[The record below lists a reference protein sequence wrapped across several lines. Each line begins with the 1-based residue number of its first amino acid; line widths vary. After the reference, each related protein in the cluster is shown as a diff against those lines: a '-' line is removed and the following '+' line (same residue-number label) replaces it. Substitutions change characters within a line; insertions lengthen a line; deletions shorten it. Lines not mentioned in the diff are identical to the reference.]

1 MTEMNVTIIPA
12 TKSVIES
19 QSVRNRKIRVAAYC
33 RVSTDSEE
41 QLNSYETQKT
51 YYTKLIADNP
61 NWNDAGIFADEGISG
76 ISMKNR
82 DAFNRMIAACK
93 RGRIDMIIT
102 KSLSRFARNTVD
114 CLDTIRML
122 KTRNI
127 GVLFEK
133 ENINTLTE
141 SSEFLIT
148 LFSSFAQAES
158 ESLSKNVSW
167 GIRKSME
174 AGNVP
179 MHYATLLGYRK
190 GEDGEPEVVPE
201 EAETVRQIYRWYI
214 QGYSL
219 AQIQKE
225 LETRDIKNAK
235 GNVKWSRN
243 TVQSILT
250 NEKYVGDALLQKTF
264 TVDCIS
270 KTVRK
275 NNGELPMILVEN
287 HHTPI
292 ISRTVFQWVQSEM
305 KRRTSKRK
313 VQQKTAKTEQGKYS
327 GKYALTERLVCG
339 ECGTPYKRCTWNIRG
354 KRKIVWRCVSRLEYG
369 KKYCHNSPTVEE
381 DALHQAIM
389 SAINLYATQRT
400 AEASALGIL
409 DMVVANSGGEKNIA
423 LLQQEVLSITSEQ
436 ERLLDILLDDM
447 DNPELA
453 ERMQFLTI
461 QKEQLTEELQKK
473 KSEASQQKNEQI
485 RMNEIRNWIKN
496 HPAGLKEYDDHITR
510 ELIQKITVIN
520 TETIGI
526 TFVGEDQDRI
536 QNLKRT

>member
-1 MTEMNVTIIPA
+1 MHSIM
-12 TKSVIES
+12 S
-19 QSVRNRKIRVAAYC
+19 QILTRPSVRNRKIRVAAYC

-51 YYTKLIADNP
+51 YYTKLIAENP

-102 KSLSRFARNTVD
+102 KSLSRFARNKVD

-225 LETRDIKNAK
+225 LETRDIKNAR

-313 VQQKTAKTEQGKYS
+313 VQPKTAKTEQGKYS

-381 DALHQAIM
+381 DALHQAII

-423 LLQQEVLSITSEQ
+423 LLQQEVLNITSEQ
-436 ERLLDILLDDM
+436 ERLLDILLYDM

-461 QKEQLTEELQKK
+461 QKEQLTEDLQEK
-473 KSEASQQKNEQI
+473 KSEASQQENEQI

>member
-1 MTEMNVTIIPA
+1 MADMKVTVIPA
-12 TKSVIES
+12 TKSVMES
-19 QSVRNRKIRVAAYC
+19 AELKSRKMRVAAYC

-51 YYTKLIADNP
+51 YYTQLIADNP
-61 NWNDAGIFADEGISG
+61 NWDNAGIYADEGISG
-76 ISMKNR
+76 TDMKKR
-82 DAFNRMIAACK
+82 DSFNRMIAACK
-93 RGRIDMIIT
+93 RGRIDMILT

-122 KTRNI
+122 KARNI

-179 MHYATLLGYRK
+179 MHYATLLGYQE
-190 GEDGEPEVVPE
+190 GPDGNPEIAPE

-214 QGYSL
+214 KGLSL

-225 LETRDIKNAK
+225 LEIREMKTAK
-235 GNVKWSRN
+235 GSTKWSRN

-250 NEKYVGDALLQKTF
+250 NEKYIGNAILQKTF

-270 KTVRK
+270 KKVRK

-287 HHTPI
+287 HHAPI
-292 ISRTVFQWVQSEM
+292 ISKTVFQWVQSEM

-313 VQQKTAKTEQGKYS
+313 VQQKTARTAGLR
-327 GKYALTERLVCG
+327 GVRNALSAVL
-339 ECGTPYKRCTWNIRG
+339 
-354 KRKIVWRCVSRLEYG
+354 LEYPG
-369 KKYCHNSPTVEE
+369 QAQGRL
-381 DALHQAIM
+381 ALYLSAGIRQAILPQFPHAGG
-389 SAINLYATQRT
+389 SRP
-400 AEASALGIL
+400 ASGYRFRHQSICRSELCRSICAGAYG
-409 DMVVANSGGEKNIA
+409 DGGSRNRP
-423 LLQQEVLSITSEQ
+423 EQ
-436 ERLLDILLDDM
+436 PI
-447 DNPELA
+447 
-453 ERMQFLTI
+453 
-461 QKEQLTEELQKK
+461 
-473 KSEASQQKNEQI
+473 
-485 RMNEIRNWIKN
+485 
-496 HPAGLKEYDDHITR
+496 HGPAAAGGTLHH
-510 ELIQKITVIN
+510 Q
-520 TETIGI
+520 
-526 TFVGEDQDRI
+526 
-536 QNLKRT
+536 

>member
-1 MTEMNVTIIPA
+1 
-12 TKSVIES
+12 
-19 QSVRNRKIRVAAYC
+19 
-33 RVSTDSEE
+33 
-41 QLNSYETQKT
+41 
-51 YYTKLIADNP
+51 
-61 NWNDAGIFADEGISG
+61 
-76 ISMKNR
+76 
-82 DAFNRMIAACK
+82 
-93 RGRIDMIIT
+93 
-102 KSLSRFARNTVD
+102 
-114 CLDTIRML
+114 
-122 KTRNI
+122 
-127 GVLFEK
+127 
-133 ENINTLTE
+133 
-141 SSEFLIT
+141 
-148 LFSSFAQAES
+148 
-158 ESLSKNVSW
+158 
-167 GIRKSME
+167 ME

-190 GEDGEPEVVPE
+190 GKDGEPEVVPE

-225 LETRDIKNAK
+225 LETRDIKNAR

-313 VQQKTAKTEQGKYS
+313 VQPKTAKTEQGKYS

-461 QKEQLTEELQKK
+461 QKEQLTEELQEK
-473 KSEASQQKNEQI
+473 KSEASQQENEQI

-496 HPAGLKEYDDHITR
+496 HPAGLKAYDDHITR

>member
-1 MTEMNVTIIPA
+1 MADMKVTVIPA
-12 TKSVIES
+12 TKSVMENAELKS
-19 QSVRNRKIRVAAYC
+19 RKMHVAAYC

-41 QLNSYETQKT
+41 QLNSYETQKA
-51 YYTKLIADNP
+51 YYTQLIADNP
-61 NWNDAGIFADEGISG
+61 NWDDAGIYADEGISG
-76 ISMKNR
+76 TDMRKR

-93 RGRIDMIIT
+93 RGRIDMILT

-122 KTRNI
+122 KVRNI

-179 MHYATLLGYRK
+179 MHYATLLGYRE
-190 GEDGEPEVVPE
+190 GPDGNPEIVPE

-214 QGYSL
+214 KGLSL

-225 LETRDIKNAK
+225 LEIREMKTAR
-235 GNVKWSRN
+235 GSTKWSRN

-250 NEKYVGDALLQKTF
+250 NEKYIGNAILQKTF

-270 KTVRK
+270 KKVRK
-275 NNGELPMILVEN
+275 NNGELPTILVEN
-287 HHTPI
+287 HHAPI
-292 ISRTVFQWVQSEM
+292 ISKTVFQWVQSEM

-339 ECGTPYKRCTWNIRG
+339 ECGTPYRRCSWNIRG
-354 KRKIVWRCVSRLEYG
+354 KRKVVWRCISRLEFG
-369 KKYCHNSPTVEE
+369 KQYCHNSPTLEE
-381 DALHQAIM
+381 AALHQAIV
-389 SAINLYATQRT
+389 SAINQYAAQSS
-400 AEASALGIL
+400 AETSALEL
-409 DMVVANSGGEKNIA
+409 MEMVVAGTDQSSRSIA
-423 LLQQEVLSITSEQ
+423 QLQQEVLSITSEQ
-436 ERLLDILLDDM
+436 ERLLDLLLDDM
-447 DNPELA
+447 DNLELA
-453 ERMQFLTI
+453 ERMQFLTS
-461 QKEQLTEELQKK
+461 QKEQLQAEIQQRHEE
-473 KSEASQQKNEQI
+473 AVQQETQQL
-485 RMNEIRNWIKN
+485 RMEEIRNWVHT
-496 HPAGLKEYDDHITR
+496 HPSGLRAYDDQITR
-510 ELIQKITVIN
+510 ELIEKITVVDAHLIRIKFLEEPDEIN
-520 TETIGI
+520 QPIH
-526 TFVGEDQDRI
+526 
-536 QNLKRT
+536 

>member
-1 MTEMNVTIIPA
+1 MADMKVTVIPA
-12 TKSVIES
+12 TKSVMES
-19 QSVRNRKIRVAAYC
+19 AELKSRKMRVAAYC

-41 QLNSYETQKT
+41 QLNSYETQKA
-51 YYTKLIADNP
+51 YYTQLIADNP
-61 NWNDAGIFADEGISG
+61 NWDDAGIYADEGISG
-76 ISMKNR
+76 TDMRKR

-93 RGRIDMIIT
+93 RGRIDMILT

-122 KTRNI
+122 KARNI

-190 GEDGEPEVVPE
+190 GEDGNPEIVPE

-214 QGYSL
+214 KGYSL

-225 LETRDIKNAK
+225 LEARGTKNAK
-235 GNVKWSRN
+235 GNTKWARN

-250 NEKYVGDALLQKTF
+250 NEKYIGNAILQKTF

-270 KTVRK
+270 KSVRK

-287 HHTPI
+287 HHPPI
-292 ISRTVFQWVQSEM
+292 ISKAVFQWVQSEM

-339 ECGTPYKRCTWNIRG
+339 ECGTPYRRCSWNIRG
-354 KRKIVWRCVSRLEYG
+354 KRKVVWRCISRLEFG
-369 KKYCHNSPTVEE
+369 KQYCHNSPTLEE
-381 DALHQAIM
+381 AALHQAIV
-389 SAINLYATQRT
+389 SAINQYAAQSS
-400 AEASALGIL
+400 AETSALNLLG
-409 DMVVANSGGEKNIA
+409 MVISGNDQGGKTIA
-423 LLQQEVLSITSEQ
+423 QLQQEVLAITGEQ
-436 ERLLDILLDDM
+436 ERLLELLLEDM
-447 DNPELA
+447 DNPELTD
-453 ERMQFLTI
+453 RMQFLTTQKDQLQAEI
-461 QKEQLTEELQKK
+461 QQRRDEAAQQETQQL
-473 KSEASQQKNEQI
+473 
-485 RMNEIRNWIKN
+485 RMEEIRSWVQTN
-496 HPAGLKEYDDHITR
+496 PSGLIEYDDQITR
-510 ELIQKITVIN
+510 EIIERITVVDAHLIR
-520 TETIGI
+520 IK
-526 TFVGEDQDRI
+526 FQDEASEI
-536 QNLKRT
+536 EQAVC